1 MRREPRCL
9 VRDWYARAVFD
20 HYLKGDEEAR
30 GRLKSPD
37 PFGDLASV
45 RREIE

>member
-1 MRREPRCL
+1 MRHEPRYL
-9 VRDWYARAVFD
+9 VRGWYARAVFD
-20 HYLKGDEEAR
+20 HYLTGDGEAR